1 MVIMAILFSFRLD
14 AECFSSNS
22 QALHRLFSGFC
33 FSTTVHYNMS
43 RYPNDDFILNYV
55 WKKEQLSHLQLVL
68 RCPSPLRLR
77 RTSVYDPEQH
87 ESNSPTRISARS

>member
-1 MVIMAILFSFRLD
+1 MHI
-14 AECFSSNS
+14 ECFSSNS

-33 FSTTVHYNMS
+33 FSTTVYYNMS